1 MQRYA
6 KLLVQPILSFNAIF
20 LNQVDKKLIEGA
32 KRLNTNV
39 PDSKWDFTIFSFF
52 SAFFVGSRY
61 NKDLFYISP
70 LYGKAFA
77 KLEKIIFIDM
87 DLDFYGEWF

>member
-1 MQRYA
+1 M
-6 KLLVQPILSFNAIF
+6 SFDAIF

-39 PDSKWDFTIFSFF
+39 PDSKWDFTIFSFL
-52 SAFFVGSRY
+52 VGSRY

-87 DLDFYGEWF
+87 DLDFYGE